1 MLGGV
6 VDTGGNTIGDEAFVV
21 GDDVFVGCN
30 MLEKENNKFNVIA
43 KVIASELR

>member
-21 GDDVFVGCN
+21 DDGVFVGCN
-30 MLEKENNKFNVIA
+30 LLEKKKYI
-43 KVIASELR
+43 